1 MQEYNADMKKI
12 GFSVVL
18 ATLVLLAVP
27 VASAQSDAQV
37 LQSVRACQAVS
48 GLSERLACYDRVLP
62 PGTSTVGTVATVA
75 TERATE
81 TIDRGAPVA
90 SREQELEATVADL
103 EQRLLEEN
111 PDEIP
116 TARIIEVQRPT
127 VRSSRLIAEDGR
139 VFVES
144 SSTTIV
150 RWPDTPFDVS
160 VSTTL
165 TGTINIT
172 AIDESQLNRGQG
184 RGTGRGVRVTLE
196 R

>member
-1 MQEYNADMKKI
+1 MQKRRTNKMKFGLGI
-12 GFSVVL
+12 AFT
-18 ATLVLLAVP
+18 TLTWLVQP
-27 VASAQSDAQV
+27 VAFAQSDAELLLNV
-37 LQSVRACQAVS
+37 LRSCQNVE
-48 GLSERLACYDRVLP
+48 GLSARLACYDEILP
-62 PGTSTVGTVATVA
+62 PGAGTVGNVS
-75 TERATE
+75 
-81 TIDRGAPVA
+81 
-90 SREQELEATVADL
+90 SRVESRVPSTGSAVTPTRQAELEATVAEL

-127 VRSSRLIAEDGR
+127 VRSSRLISADGR

-144 SSTTIV
+144 NSTTIV

-172 AIDESQLNRGQG
+172 AIDENQLNRGQG

>member
-1 MQEYNADMKKI
+1 MIEFFPQGPAQ
-12 GFSVVL
+12 L
-18 ATLVLLAVP
+18 A
-27 VASAQSDAQV
+27 Q
-37 LQSVRACQAVS
+37 
-48 GLSERLACYDRVLP
+48 LP
-62 PGTSTVGTVATVA
+62 HVA

-172 AIDESQLNRGQG
+172 AIDESQ
-184 RGTGRGVRVTLE
+184 
-196 R
+196 

>member
-27 VASAQSDAQV
+27 VASAQSDAQA

-62 PGTSTVGTVATVA
+62 PGTSTVGTVA